1 MYIWAIILKL
11 NFLKSEAASGKSPFN
26 LSFDSQLC
34 MEMLCFH
41 SLFFE
46 LKNTTPAFQE
56 KFQPFRN
63 FVSKSRYSRHKKSA
77 VIITWGH
84 ADLLSGEQFFLLN
97 RVCYKYLKTERVLH
111 SPNSIEETPSA
122 WCWRWG
128 CAKQLAE
135 FPWEEQLK

>member
-11 NFLKSEAASGKSPFN
+11 NFLKSEAASAKSPFN

-56 KFQPFRN
+56 
-63 FVSKSRYSRHKKSA
+63 
-77 VIITWGH
+77 
-84 ADLLSGEQFFLLN
+84 QF
-97 RVCYKYLKTERVLH
+97 
-111 SPNSIEETPSA
+111 
-122 WCWRWG
+122 
-128 CAKQLAE
+128 
-135 FPWEEQLK
+135 